1 MSDPV
6 MEFPREMGAQDAM
19 LWRMEKEPLFR
30 STLLAVTLL
39 ERPPDRE
46 HFLRN
51 AACMAQELPRLR
63 QRIVPMP
70 ELVSTPIWAYADD
83 FDLGY
88 HVRFLR
94 GMHPKVIACSHHMGH
109 WEHGVVARA
118 DSKFNAN
125 KGEFSNEGELP
136 ADRDLPGGVWWSRDN
151 GGPGGG
157 VHLNDALP
165 INPAPL
171 VGGQNWFDN
180 VCTVEKIR
188 T

>member
-1 MSDPV
+1 VLTTFKWNVHTQGRSAYWKYNSEIVHTNPAFMHPDTGAALGLREGDRVRLSVKRPKGHTYRAGESGV
-6 MEFPREMGAQDAM
+6 MGTID
-19 LWRMEKEPLFR
+19 
-30 STLLAVTLL
+30 
-39 ERPPDRE
+39 
-46 HFLRN
+46 N
-51 AACMAQELPRLR
+51 
-63 QRIVPMP
+63 
-70 ELVSTPIWAYADD
+70 
-83 FDLGY
+83 

-136 ADRDLPGGVWWSRDN
+136 ADRDLPGSVWWSRDN